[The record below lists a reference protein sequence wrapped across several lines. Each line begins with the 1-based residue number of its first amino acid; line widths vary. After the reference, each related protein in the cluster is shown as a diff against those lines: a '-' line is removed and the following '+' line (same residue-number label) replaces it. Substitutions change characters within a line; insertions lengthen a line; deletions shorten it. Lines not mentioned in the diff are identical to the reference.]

1 MEKISII
8 IPVYNTEK
16 YIERCLD
23 SVLKQEYENK
33 EIIVINDGS
42 TDKSEEKIN
51 KYINQIKYIKKE
63 NGGLSD
69 ARNVGIEK
77 ATGKYIMFIDS
88 DDYIEDNLLEK
99 LKPYID
105 KDIEMIKYKSRKV
118 TEEGKEIQLMD
129 GPVFETTKGEEAFS
143 KMCFTDQLMETAWI
157 YLYKTELLRK
167 NQFKFPK
174 GLYHEDFGLIPLIIV
189 KAETFVSTN
198 ICGYNYVQ
206 SQNSIT
212 RNEDYQK
219 RKRKAYDLLI
229 HYDKIVKGIEKY
241 NIKEKTKQDVRI
253 FCTNAIL
260 LRIKELNKEDRKE
273 FIKEIKKRKMQKN
286 ITVKNPKQLL
296 KRIILEISIPAYLK
310 LR

>member
-88 DDYIEDNLLEK
+88 DDYIEDDLLEK
-99 LKPYID
+99 LKPYVEQN
-105 KDIEMIKYKSRKV
+105 IEMIKYKSRKV
-118 TEEGKEIQLMD
+118 TEEGTEIQLMD
-129 GPVFETTKGEEAFS
+129 GPVFEITKGEDAFS

-167 NQFKFPK
+167 NQFEFPK
-174 GLYHEDFGLIPLIIV
+174 GLYHEDFGLIPLVIV

-212 RNEDYQK
+212 RNENYQK
-219 RKRKAYDLLI
+219 TKRKAYDLLI
-229 HYDKIVKGIEKY
+229 HYDKIVKEIEKY

-260 LRIKELNKEDRKE
+260 LRINELNKEDRKE

>member
-23 SVLKQEYENK
+23 SVLQQTYENK

-42 TDKSEEKIN
+42 TDKSEDKIN
-51 KYINQIKYIKKE
+51 KYKDKIKYIKKE
-63 NGGLSD
+63 NSGLSD
-69 ARNVGIEK
+69 TRNLGIEK

-88 DDYIEDNLLEK
+88 DDYIEKGLLMN

-105 KDIEMIKYKSRKV
+105 QNIEMIKYKTIKV
-118 TEEGKEIQLMD
+118 TEDGKEIQKMQ
-129 GPVFETTKGEEAFS
+129 GPVFKTTTGEDAFS

-157 YLYKTELLRK
+157 YLYKAELLK
-167 NQFKFPK
+167 ENKFQFPK
-174 GLYHEDFGLIPLIIV
+174 GLYHEDFGLVPLIIL
-189 KAETFVSTN
+189 KAKTFVSTD
-198 ICGYNYVQ
+198 IYGYNYVQ

-219 RKRKAYDLLI
+219 TKRKVYDLLI
-229 HYDKIVKGIEKY
+229 HYDKIVNEIEKY
-241 NIKEKTKQDVRI
+241 NIQEKAKQDIKI
-253 FCTNAIL
+253 FCTNSIL
-260 LRIKELNKEDRKE
+260 LRINELNKEDKKE
-273 FIKEIKKRKMQKN
+273 YIKEIRKRKIQKN
-286 ITVKNPKQLL
+286 IKVKTPKQLL